1 MNSHVDALVGIYN
14 AEGSLAGEIRYLWSK
29 LRGQGR
35 CALCDITHRGV
46 RQKPAFQACLEDIAI
61 PFELLPLDELGAELT
76 ELTTGQV
83 PCILARRGRT
93 HSILLDASALTDC
106 DGDVGR
112 FRKRLEQA
120 LGQTDP
126 SANEIR
132 GPLGSPGPETHD
144 PGCFARVGVSAP
156 REKPNTDRIE

>member
-1 MNSHVDALVGIYN
+1 MNSPVDALVGIYN

-29 LRGQGR
+29 LRGQGH

-61 PFELLPLDELGAELT
+61 PFELLHLDELSAELT

-83 PCILARRGRT
+83 PCVLARRGRV
-93 HSILLDASALTDC
+93 HSILLDAAALTDC

-120 LGQTDP
+120 LGQTDS
-126 SANEIR
+126 SAKSIR
-132 GPLGSPGPETHD
+132 GPLGSPGAETHE
-144 PGCFARVGVSAP
+144 PGSSARLRGSAS
-156 REKPNTDRIE
+156 REQSNTDRIE